1 MFIGEY
7 IHKMDA
13 KGRTA
18 LPSKFK
24 KNIGESLIITRGFDD
39 SLTVYTKDSWKKIS
53 EKLSELSITKKAER
67 GFTRFMLAGA
77 VEVEPDKQG
86 RVLIPEYLRQYAGI
100 TTDIVWTGAGDRAE
114 IWDKEKWELYLA
126 ESIKN
131 SEEIAD
137 SLDGV
142 V

>member
-1 MFIGEY
+1 
-7 IHKMDA
+7 MDK

-24 KNIGESLIITRGFDD
+24 KDMGDTIIVTRGFDN
-39 SLTVYTKDSWKKIS
+39 SLTVYTKTSWKKIS
-53 EKLSELSITKKAER
+53 EKLSELSITKKSER
-67 GFTRFMLAGA
+67 GFTRFMLSGA
-77 VEVEPDKQG
+77 VEIEPDKQG
-86 RVLIPEYLRQYAGI
+86 RVLIPEYLRQYAGLDN
-100 TTDIVWTGAGDRAE
+100 DIVWTGAGDRAE
-114 IWDKEKWELYLA
+114 IWDKEKWDAYIT
-126 ESIKN
+126 ESISK